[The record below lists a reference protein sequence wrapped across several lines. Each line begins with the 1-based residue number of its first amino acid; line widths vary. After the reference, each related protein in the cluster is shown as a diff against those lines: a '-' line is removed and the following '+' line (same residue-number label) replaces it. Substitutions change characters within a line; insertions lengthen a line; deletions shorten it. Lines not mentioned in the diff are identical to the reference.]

1 MDGIGILRFPCI
13 LFLGLALGRGLSA
26 IWRRLG
32 VGIFGL
38 ACIVLGSLEI
48 GIGFMSFLYLIS
60 SFLQ

>member
-13 LFLGLALGRGLSA
+13 LFLGLALGWGLSA

-38 ACIVLGSLEI
+38 AYCIVLGSLEDF
-48 GIGFMSFLYLIS
+48 GNVFMSSIF
-60 SFLQ
+60 